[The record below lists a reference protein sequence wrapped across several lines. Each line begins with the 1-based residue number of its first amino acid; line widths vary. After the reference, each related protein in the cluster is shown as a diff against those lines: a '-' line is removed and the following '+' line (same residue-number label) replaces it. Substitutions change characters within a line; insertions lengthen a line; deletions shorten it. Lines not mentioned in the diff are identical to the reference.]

1 MCDFEFS
8 TPQTTLLASQLGL
21 SLPQS
26 IANAIPMSEKP
37 GDQSNMANF
46 ASNQHS
52 VNQSNAKGVNEFLI
66 L

>member
-52 VNQSNAKGVNEFLI
+52 VNQSNSKGVHEFLT